1 MLLLLCFSIGFVSG
15 LRSLTAPALVC
26 WAAHLGWLN
35 LAGTPLAFMRHPAAV
50 GIFTLLALVELV
62 MDKLPNTP
70 SRTAPMGLIARIVL
84 GGLSGGALGLAGGT
98 SLIVGAIA
106 GIVGVLVGTFGGYN
120 VRHALVGRLH
130 LPDFVV
136 ALAEDAVAIVG
147 GLLVVSHV

>member
-1 MLLLLCFSIGFVSG
+1 MLFLLCFSIGFVSG

-35 LAGTPLAFMRHPAAV
+35 LAGTPLGFMRHPAAV
-50 GIFTLLALVELV
+50 AIFTLLALVEIV

-70 SRTAPMGLIARIVL
+70 SRTAPIGLVARIVL

-98 SLIVGAIA
+98 NLIVGAIV
-106 GIVGVLVGTFGGYN
+106 GIIGALVGTYGGY
-120 VRHALVGRLH
+120 HARQAVVSRMH